1 MKVSVEEVGTC
12 KWSLLIEVPEQDVQ
26 AKMEEA
32 FQNLSRDLALPGFR
46 KGKVPRELIVHR
58 FKEEVRGK
66 VLRDLIPDAYLQ
78 ALKETNLSPV
88 SEPQVED
95 VSFQDGQSLRF
106 KTTFEIRPEIHLKRH
121 KGVELFKEKVVVSDE
136 EVENALRFLQEQ
148 AAEYVP
154 MEGWPALREDLV
166 ILDYD
171 AFVGGRPLKGGRGEN
186 VSVILGSKAFLPGFE
201 EQVVDLPKGKAKEFV
216 LDVPSDHPEGEI
228 AGKRILFKVVV
239 KEIKKRRVPPLDDEL
254 ARIIGECE
262 NLGELREKVRRDLLA
277 QKEREQEERLKERI
291 LEKIALEH
299 PFELPESLVDEETKD
314 LLAEV
319 RESLSPRERDREA
332 KALQPRARAAARK
345 RLRAAFILD
354 AVAKAEGLEVSQEEL
369 DQECD
374 ALAASLNQ
382 EKAALKAF
390 LERQGRLEGLKLQ
403 ILRRKA
409 LDFLFQHAKI
419 VESLNVITL
428 P

>member
-12 KWSLLIEVPEQDVQ
+12 RRSLLIEVPEQDVR

-32 FQNLSRDLALPGFR
+32 FRNLSRDLALPGFR
-46 KGKVPRELIVHR
+46 KGKAPRELIVRR
-58 FKEEVRGK
+58 FKEEVRGQ
-66 VLRDLIPDAYLQ
+66 VLKDLIPEAYLQ
-78 ALKETNLSPV
+78 ALKATNLSPV

-95 VSFQDGQSLRF
+95 VSFQDGQPLRF
-106 KTTFEIRPEIHLKRH
+106 KTTFEVRPEIPLKRY
-121 KGVELFKEKVVVSDE
+121 KGVEVFKEKVVVSE
-136 EVENALRFLQEQ
+136 QEIENALRFLQEQ

-171 AFVGGRPLKGGRGEN
+171 AFVGGRPLKGGQGKN
-186 VSVILGSKAFLPGFE
+186 VSVILGSRAFLPGFE
-201 EQVVDLPKGKAKEFV
+201 EQVVGLHKGEVKEFV
-216 LDVPSDHPEGEI
+216 LDIPPDSPEEEI

-254 ARIIGECE
+254 ARTVGECE
-262 NLGELREKVRRDLLA
+262 NLGELREKVHRDLLA

-291 LEKIALEH
+291 LEKIAEAH
-299 PFELPESLVDEETKD
+299 PFELPESLVEEETED

-319 RESLSPRERDREA
+319 RGTLPPRERDREV
-332 KALQPRARAAARK
+332 KTLQPKAQEAARK
-345 RLRAAFILD
+345 RLRAAFLLD

-369 DQECD
+369 DRECE

-382 EKAALKAF
+382 EKAILKAF
-390 LERQGRLEGLKLQ
+390 LEREGRLEGLKAR

-409 LDFLFQHAKI
+409 LDFLYQHAKI
-419 VESLNVITL
+419 IESLNLITL